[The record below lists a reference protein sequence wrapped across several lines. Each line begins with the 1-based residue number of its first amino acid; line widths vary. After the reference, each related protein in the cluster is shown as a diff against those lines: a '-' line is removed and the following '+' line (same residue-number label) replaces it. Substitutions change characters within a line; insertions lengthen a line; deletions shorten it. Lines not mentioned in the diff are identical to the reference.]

1 MSQHDAGFG
10 TSNDSTR
17 DQVTGQ
23 VKDKVQDATGQ
34 AKGAANEQLDTRSTQ
49 LGETVESKADDV
61 RAVSSTLHEQGNEGI
76 AKLVDQAASYT
87 EQMADYLKG
96 ADGGKIMGDLE
107 TFARKQP
114 WAATIGGL
122 ALGFAASRVVR
133 ASSERRH
140 DSDRSAAYDPSGS
153 ANAEYGDL
161 HTPPV
166 VPTGYDNPSSSG
178 YEDLTAP
185 SAGVPGTTPP
195 IALPADDPLTSPLG
209 GTRVDR

>member
-10 TSNDSTR
+10 TSSDSS
-17 DQVTGQ
+17 TGEQ
-23 VKDKVQDATGQ
+23 VKDKVQDATSQ
-34 AKGAANEQLDTRSTQ
+34 AKGAANEQVDTRSTQ

-61 RAVSSTLHEQGNEGI
+61 RALSSTLHEQGNEGI

-87 EQMADYLKG
+87 EQLADYLKG
-96 ADGGKIMGDLE
+96 ADGGTIVNDLE

-114 WAATIGGL
+114 WAVTIGGL

-133 ASSERRH
+133 ASSDRRH
-140 DSDRSAAYDPSGS
+140 DEDRAAAYNPTGSGY
-153 ANAEYGDL
+153 AEYGDL

-166 VPTGYDNPSSSG
+166 VPAGYDNPSTSG
-178 YEDLTAP
+178 YEDFTAP
-185 SAGVPGTTPP
+185 PAGVPGTTPP

-209 GTRVDR
+209 GNRVDR